1 MRAEPRGRSNPP
13 SSDLPAPYRSPWKRL
28 GADLE
33 AVGADLVL
41 RAREFWRRNGEGSL
55 WRPPFW
61 PRSAAAAFWP
71 LVLAAVL
78 VLAVLVVRLGFRREP
93 QPPVPA
99 AAVERAGPAAEP
111 APVPEVENPTLPTPS
126 IDPPSLRPPGIPAE
140 EEAAP
145 EPELRE
151 LAERE
156 AGLETDADLE
166 PVPAPSPQPDPEEE
180 LRAEFAAPDAPGVI
194 VALRPDAATAV
205 LQLEVGE
212 GFARLEPRRRRRLAE
227 DWAVRAAERGY
238 ERLEVVDGR
247 GRLWARPAAV
257 GGGLVV
263 LGYPVEPEQG

>member
-1 MRAEPRGRSNPP
+1 MRAEPRGRPNPP

-41 RAREFWRRNGEGSL
+41 RARELWRRNGQGSL

-71 LVLAAVL
+71 LVLMAVL
-78 VLAVLVVRLGFRREP
+78 VLAGLVVGLVFRRGAP
-93 QPPVPA
+93 PPVPA
-99 AAVERAGPAAEP
+99 AEVEGTGSIAETAP
-111 APVPEVENPTLPTPS
+111 SFPSFEPEEPPLPPPTVTAEVEPEPQPGTLALPVPELEPGPDLDASP
-126 IDPPSLRPPGIPAE
+126 PPSPEQGPD
-140 EEAAP
+140 EA
-145 EPELRE
+145 
-151 LAERE
+151 
-156 AGLETDADLE
+156 
-166 PVPAPSPQPDPEEE
+166 

-194 VALRPDAATAV
+194 VALRADAATAV
-205 LQLEVGE
+205 LRLEVAE

-263 LGYPVEPEQG
+263 LGYPLAPEPG